1 VTGQEFAVALMLGA
15 AVLALWILWRYA
27 SIGPKSLFWALLHVV
42 AACVVLRLLPFFFP
56 ERDTVAIPAIVYVE
70 LFALALPALVYAFVS
85 GGWVARIAL
94 GMLRR

>member
-1 VTGQEFAVALMLGA
+1 VTGQEFSVALMLGA

-27 SIGPKSLFWALLHVV
+27 RLGPRSLFWALVNVV
-42 AACVVLRLLPFFFP
+42 AACVVLRLLPFLFP
-56 ERDTVAIPAIVYVE
+56 ERDTVGIPAIVYVE
-70 LFALALPALVYAFVS
+70 VFALALPALVYAFVS

>member
-1 VTGQEFAVALMLGA
+1 VTGQEFSVALMLGA

-27 SIGPKSLFWALLHVV
+27 RFGPRSLFWALVHVV
-42 AACVVLRLLPFFFP
+42 AACLVLRLLPFLFP
-56 ERDTVAIPAIVYVE
+56 ERDTVRIPAIVYVE
-70 LFALALPALVYAFVS
+70 VFALALPALVYAFVS

>member
-1 VTGQEFAVALMLGA
+1 MALMLGA

-27 SIGPKSLFWALLHVV
+27 SLGPKSLFWALVHVI
-42 AACVVLRLLPFFFP
+42 AACVVLRLLPLFFP
-56 ERDTVAIPAIVYVE
+56 ERDAGGISVVVYVE

-94 GMLRR
+94 GMLRP